1 MSLARKFFSTY
12 QKHYTDLASDT
23 SSIWNFNNHSSD
35 FIQWENQWWCPKC
48 RLFSQAN
55 YYLEDDDLLI
65 LNYNIINC
73 LLVNFRYFVAHSV
86 GRPLIYPGS
95 TGLLQSGF
103 GNPKI
108 IILNVISIGFISIVI
123 SIFVLLSVDNTWYSC
138 SSKCTSLFNIFTFR
152 QFAGE
157 TLLTGRTYLL
167 ERVSESKLFF

>member
-1 MSLARKFFSTY
+1 MQIWLVTRHQCGISIIFPQISFSG
-12 QKHYTDLASDT
+12 K
-23 SSIWNFNNHSSD
+23 
-35 FIQWENQWWCPKC
+35 NQWWCPKC

-103 GNPKI
+103 GNLKNN
-108 IILNVISIGFISIVI
+108 LECYFYWVYF
-123 SIFVLLSVDNTWYSC
+123 YSH
-138 SSKCTSLFNIFTFR
+138 LYIR
-152 QFAGE
+152 FAIC
-157 TLLTGRTYLL
+157 R
-167 ERVSESKLFF
+167 